1 MHVVVLDALD
11 AHRLEGSGAD
21 VQGDEGGI
29 HTLGADRR
37 QQRVVEVQPGGR
49 CSHRAGLGL
58 VGIDGLVALAVGVLV
73 GAVDVRRQRHVADA
87 LEQRQHRLGKAQ
99 LEQRSVAHHH
109 LGRAATVDEDLHARL
124 GRLAGAHVGQ
134 HPMAVEHPLDEDL
147 QLAAGGLVAE
157 QARRNHPGVV
167 EHHQVAGAQVL
178 QQIGKVAVAQLAAR
192 AIQYQQATGAP
203 LGQRMTG
210 DQRIGK
216 LEMEVSNTHAGALER
231 PHSLPEM
238 HCSRHAGGPPHSRQS
253 PYLSPILIRLKKNGG
268 GQPCVSGYLHP

>member
-11 AHRLEGSGAD
+11 AHRLEGAGAD
-21 VQGDEGGI
+21 VQGDEGGV
-29 HTLGADRR
+29 HAPGADRR
-37 QQRVVEVQPGGR
+37 QQGIVEVQPGGGR
-49 CSHRAGLGL
+49 RHRAGLAL

-73 GAVDVRRQRHVADA
+73 GAVDVGRQRHVADA

-134 HPMAVEHPLDEDL
+134 HAVAVEHPLDEDL

-167 EHHQVAGAQVL
+167 EHHQVAGAQVF
-178 QQIGKVAVAQLAAR
+178 QQIGELAMAQCAR
-192 AIQYQQATGAP
+192 RTVQHQQATGTP
-203 LGQRMTG
+203 RGQRMAG
-210 DQRIGK
+210 DQLIGK
-216 LEMEVSNTHAGALER
+216 LELEVCNTHEQG
-231 PHSLPEM
+231 
-238 HCSRHAGGPPHSRQS
+238 SRRAAQLTGKPAQPPRGGSRA
-253 PYLSPILIRLKKNGG
+253 RHKT
-268 GQPCVSGYLHP
+268 LHYRGF